1 MTNYE
6 KYREE
11 IIKILTLGQDGGFA
25 LKHRKPCICDTT
37 LCEECDFGM
46 LQSAAC
52 KLPNQ
57 YATAVENWMNAEYVE
72 EPALTLSEWHY
83 CMALDSNAVIEKMN
97 NGRFKVSGPKD
108 YCYPNFEPFKDVSFS
123 FIKNGEP
130 WSVENL
136 LKLEVR
142 DD

>member
-37 LCEECDFGM
+37 LCVECDFGM

-83 CMALDSNAVIEKMN
+83 CMALDSNAVIEEMN
-97 NGRFKVSGPKD
+97 NGRFKVSGPKG

-123 FIKNGEP
+123 FIKNGDP
-130 WSVENL
+130 WSVEDL

>member
-25 LKHRKPCICDTT
+25 LKHRKPCICDDT

-46 LQSAAC
+46 HQSDVC

-57 YATAVENWMNAEYVE
+57 YAASVENWMNAEYVE
-72 EPALTLSEWHY
+72 EPTLTLSEWHY
-83 CMALDSNAVIEKMN
+83 CMALDSDAVIERLFGGDM
-97 NGRFKVSGPKD
+97 KVSGPKG
-108 YCYPNFEPFKDVSFS
+108 YIYPNFEPFKDISFS
-123 FIKNGEP
+123 FIKNGDP
-130 WSVENL
+130 WRVEDL
-136 LKLEVR
+136 LKLEVQK
-142 DD
+142 